1 MQQNLKTTNIRRTVT
16 AIACAALGLVFST
29 AHAQAPTPTPP
40 PAPTPSPAPAVSP
53 VVAPAASTPAKKA
66 LAARIL
72 KTQQPVIESLSR
84 AMAERP
90 AQAVMEKAG
99 IALTNNVAA
108 DKRDATAKDIE
119 GYVKKYLD
127 EAVPLV
133 TGRALKLAPTTV
145 GALLEDKFSEAD
157 LMQLASFL
165 ESPVYNKYQQLS
177 GDMQKVLLEK
187 LLLDTRGAIEPKVV
201 ALDQAVGKRL
211 GANMPASPPSK

>member
-1 MQQNLKTTNIRRTVT
+1 MHKKPTHTL
-16 AIACAALGLVFST
+16 LGLVLVS
-29 AHAQAPTPTPP
+29 AGLGISAPASHAQTPAPPASAVPAQTGPSTPT
-40 PAPTPSPAPAVSP
+40 
-53 VVAPAASTPAKKA
+53 KKA
-66 LAARIL
+66 LVARLL
-72 KTQQPVIESLSR
+72 KIQQPGIESVSR

-99 IALTNNVAA
+99 AALATSVAA
-108 DKRDATAKDIE
+108 DKREAIAKDIE

-145 GALLEDKFSEAD
+145 GTLLEEKFSEAD
-157 LMQLASFL
+157 LKQLATFL
-165 ESPVYNKYQQLS
+165 ESPVYNKYQQLG

-187 LLLDTRGAIEPKVV
+187 LLADTRGAIEPKVV

-211 GANMPASPPSK
+211 GTNAALGGPAVK